1 MVEGVVLHTC
11 LSHQCGPHP
20 ASTLWPSVFLQ
31 KVKLDCITKSDLR
44 HRVHWLPV
52 QQRIQYEVS
61 LCFLWV
67 FTIQQTAPGYLSEIW
82 TPVSSYVIQ
91 SRLHSV
97 ANGSL
102 VISRTGRIRCVER
115 SFASSDR
122 TPWISL
128 LLTMTVYEPSLTR
141 LSFVHSWRPCCAA
154 EPVKHYSTTSLQ
166 PFTLSSLIKLSSK
179 LISNMCWLLRWH
191 HLVNAYGVMARCG
204 WHKCVAPFV
213 LVLCMGPGQPSFSP
227 LSIYFLIF
235 FPFLLYSFFHCLYLF
250 SSFVHSFPFYQNSPT
265 PFPGRRS

>member
-141 LSFVHSWRPCCAA
+141 LSFVHSWRPCCFVELVTVTFVPLLALSKPLWRSVSHDLWDLTHPIGVDA
-154 EPVKHYSTTSLQ
+154 TSRE
-166 PFTLSSLIKLSSK
+166 S
-179 LISNMCWLLRWH
+179 
-191 HLVNAYGVMARCG
+191 
-204 WHKCVAPFV
+204 
-213 LVLCMGPGQPSFSP
+213 
-227 LSIYFLIF
+227 
-235 FPFLLYSFFHCLYLF
+235 
-250 SSFVHSFPFYQNSPT
+250 
-265 PFPGRRS
+265 GRRSCGTISWKK